1 MSLYSLSIRRP
12 VLATVMA
19 TLIVIFGAVAFYFL
33 GVREYPSVD
42 PPVVT
47 VSTSYT
53 GANAD
58 VIDSQ
63 ITEPMEEAVNT
74 VDGIRT
80 LESVSREGRSTVTV
94 EFELEADLERAAN
107 DVRDQV
113 SAAQGQLPPDADP
126 PQVSKADADDQPI
139 LFYNLSS
146 DQRSL
151 LELTEIADN
160 QVKERVQTIPG
171 VSNVDIWGSRE
182 YAMRLWLDPHQLA
195 AYDLTPTDISDAVD
209 RGNVELPTGTIEGQD
224 IELTVRTE
232 GRLQSEEEFN
242 NLIIKQSPDGD
253 IVRLKDVG
261 RAEVDA
267 RNQRTVLKRD
277 GTPMV
282 GVVLRPLPG
291 ANYIS
296 IVDEFYDRMDT
307 IESDLPADIETGIG
321 FDTTDQIRDSIAEV
335 QQTIFIAMALVLLV
349 IFGFLRNWR
358 TTLIPFVVIPVA
370 LIGAF
375 FVMYLAGFSINVL
388 TLLAIVLAIGLVVD
402 DAIVVLEN
410 IYAKLEQGLEP
421 VEAGITGTRE
431 IFTAVI
437 ATSTSLVVIFAPIVF
452 MGGLTGQLFQ
462 EFGLVLAGAVAISSF
477 VALTLTPMLST
488 RVLKG
493 SKEQSWFYRKTE
505 PFFEWLTE
513 SYRHSLQTFLDRRY
527 LAFGVI
533 AGCAVLIGVLFT
545 TLPEEL
551 APLEDRS
558 TLTVFSQAREGATFE
573 YMDNYMDDLI
583 ETTEEVAPESDAI
596 ISVTSPGFG
605 AASSV
610 NSGFMRV
617 RLTDP
622 SERDRSQAEIADAL
636 TQAYGELGG
645 AQTNV
650 QQEQT
655 ISVGRGGGLPVQYVL
670 QAPTI
675 EQFEEA
681 LPQFLQEARQHEAFA
696 FVNADLEF
704 DNPELAVDIDRERAD
719 NIGVAPLDVA
729 QTLQLALSEQR
740 LGFFEYDGR
749 QRDIIAQVDREFR
762 NERMDLQS
770 LYVRASNG
778 EPVLLDNVIDVRE
791 QSAPPQLFRFDR
803 QRSATVSAQLAPGYT
818 IEDGIS
824 VMDGIADEALDES
837 FTTSLTGPSRDFQ
850 ETANQILWVF
860 ALALVLVYLV
870 LAAQF
875 ESFRDPIT
883 ILITVP
889 LAITGALLFLW
900 YFGQTINIFSQI
912 GAVMLIGLIAK
923 NGILVVEF
931 ANQRKAAGLSIR
943 EAIEDAAAVR
953 FRPILMT
960 ACSTILGVLPIAL
973 AFGAGS
979 ESRIPMGLAVIGGLV
994 IGTFLS
1000 LYVIPAMYT
1009 YLTSSEAGDK
1019 MAADARVITGAG
1031 NGAAGN
1037 GAPAEEALPETPDPE
1052 VADAEAADSEDPDPG
1067 IKGSSG

>member
-19 TLIVIFGAVAFYFL
+19 AMIVIFGAVAFYFL
-33 GVREYPSVD
+33 GVREFPSVD
-42 PPVVT
+42 PPVITVT
-47 VSTSYT
+47 TTYT

-63 ITEPMEEAVNT
+63 ITEPLEDAVNT

-80 LESVSREGRSTVTV
+80 LESTSREGRSTVTV
-94 EFELEADLERAAN
+94 EFDLGSDLDRAAN

-113 SAAQGQLPPDADP
+113 SAAQGQLPPDVDP

-146 DQRSL
+146 DQRNL
-151 LELTEIADN
+151 LELTELADN

-182 YAMRLWLDPHQLA
+182 YAMRLWLDPQQLA
-195 AYDLTPTDISDAVD
+195 AYNLTPMDVDDALD
-209 RGNVELPTGTIEGQD
+209 RSNVELPTGSIEGQD

-232 GRLQSEEEFN
+232 GRLKSEEEFN
-242 NLIIKQSPDGD
+242 NLILKQSTDGD
-253 IVRLKDVG
+253 IVRLRDVG
-261 RAEVDA
+261 RAEVGA
-267 RNQRTVLKRD
+267 QNERTVLKRD

-296 IVDEFYDRMDT
+296 IVDEFYDRIET
-307 IESDLPADIETGIG
+307 IEADLPADIETGIG
-321 FDTTDQIRDSIAEV
+321 FDTTEQIRDSISEV
-335 QQTIFIAMALVLLV
+335 QQTIFIAMILVLLV

-358 TTLIPFVVIPVA
+358 TALIPFVVIPVA

-410 IYAKLEQGLEP
+410 IYAKLEQGMEP
-421 VEAGITGTRE
+421 VEAGVAGTRE

-437 ATSTSLVVIFAPIVF
+437 ATSTSLVVIFTPIVF

-488 RVLKG
+488 RFLKG
-493 SKEQSWFYRKTE
+493 SREQSWFYHKTE

-513 SYRHSLQTFLDRRY
+513 SYRQSLQTFLNRRY

-545 TLPEEL
+545 VLPEEL

-558 TLTVFSQAREGATFE
+558 SLTVFSEAREGATFA
-573 YMDNYMDDLI
+573 YMDDVMDDLV
-583 ETTEEVAPESDAI
+583 ETTQEEAPESDAI

-610 NSGFMRV
+610 NSGFMRI
-617 RLTDP
+617 RLDDP

-636 TQAYGELGG
+636 TEAYGQKGG

-670 QAPTI
+670 QAPTT
-675 EQFEEA
+675 EDFEEV
-681 LPQFLQEARQHEAFA
+681 LPRFLQEAQQHEAFD
-696 FVNADLEF
+696 FVNTDLEF
-704 DNPELAVDIDRERAD
+704 DNPELSVEVDRDRAD

-762 NERMDLQS
+762 DETMDLQS
-770 LYVRASNG
+770 LHVRSTSG
-778 EPVLLDNVIDVRE
+778 EPVLLDNLITVDE

-803 QRSATVSAQLAPGYT
+803 QRSATVSAQLASGYT
-818 IEDGIS
+818 IEDGIAA
-824 VMDGIADEALDES
+824 MDGIADEMLDEA
-837 FTTSLTGPSRDFQ
+837 FTTTLTGPSRDYQ

-875 ESFRDPIT
+875 ESFRDPVT

-960 ACSTILGVLPIAL
+960 ACSTILGVLPIAI

-1009 YLTSSEAGDK
+1009 YLTSEEAGDK
-1019 MAADARVITGAG
+1019 MAADARVIAGVG
-1031 NGAAGN
+1031 NGAPAGN
-1037 GAPAEEALPETPDPE
+1037 GAP
-1052 VADAEAADSEDPDPG
+1052 EDPVPDAPESAPESDVDE
-1067 IKGSSG
+1067 SSPTS